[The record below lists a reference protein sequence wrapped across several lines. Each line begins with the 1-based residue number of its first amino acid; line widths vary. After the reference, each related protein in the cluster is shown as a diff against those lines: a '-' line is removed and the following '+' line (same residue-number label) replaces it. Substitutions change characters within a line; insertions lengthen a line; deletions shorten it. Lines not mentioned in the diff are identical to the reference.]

1 LAGQEF
7 FSLLKSNNM
16 KNGLTISILIPVLSM
31 VLMSSGCKQ
40 NKSEDSAA
48 EQTDTEVTSQKEIK
62 ADLAVVSSIDQQPV
76 SNAVVYLGG
85 SGSGGYV
92 TTNAEGIAQ
101 ITATP
106 GAHLVGVV
114 KRGFK
119 RFTITV
125 QLEAG
130 SKTNVSLVPLD
141 TLPAQVE
148 LKGMVVMEITAKGS
162 RSENRF
168 TKLKLP
174 NQDKTVFLFNNMGI
188 NRGFDSFLN
197 KNVRIS
203 GYQYMGL
210 AGWEANEVSGVWV
223 EEIEEL

>member
-1 LAGQEF
+1 
-7 FSLLKSNNM
+7 M
-16 KNGLTISILIPVLSM
+16 KNGLTISVIVPLLSM

-40 NKSEDSAA
+40 NKSKDSAA

-62 ADLAVVSSIDQQPV
+62 ADLTVVSSMDQLPV

-85 SGSGGYV
+85 SGSGGFV

-101 ITATP
+101 ISALP
-106 GAHLVGVV
+106 GSHLVGVV
-114 KRGFK
+114 KKGFK

-141 TLPAQVE
+141 TMPEQVALE
-148 LKGMVVMEITAKGS
+148 GMVVMEITAKGS

-174 NQDKTVFLFNNMGI
+174 HQDKTVFLFNNMGI
-188 NRGFDSFLN
+188 NSGFDSFIN

-203 GYQYMGL
+203 GYHYVGL
-210 AGWEANEVSGVWV
+210 AGWEGKEVAGIWV
-223 EEIEEL
+223 EEIKDM